1 MNQNKKTNSINDAL
15 INLEQGLH
23 IVNQRDQDRRSE
35 PSEGY
40 TYISTVGWIDRRE
53 WFRREDD
60 PNN

>member
-1 MNQNKKTNSINDAL
+1 MNQNKKTNSINDTL

-23 IVNQRDQDRRSE
+23 IVNQRDQDRRRES
-35 PSEGY
+35 SEGY